1 MKNITLNVNGMM
13 CQGCANRV
21 KNALM
26 TLQGV
31 QKTEVFLDQKQVV
44 VEVDDVL
51 SPAEIKERIETLGFE
66 VTD

>member
-13 CQGCANRV
+13 CQGCANRI